1 MKKKSILF
9 IVNTLTTGG
18 ANSSLSALYAEMK
31 WYYDIKVFALTH
43 DGTPDAHGFKS
54 VLLPKDR
61 DVDAFLGDFDKAS
74 EKSRKYKLIVKILK
88 RICIKLGINI
98 EKFVYQKAV
107 KNIEK
112 DYFFDSI
119 IAFQEKE
126 SAMLASMFRCKNK
139 LAWIHC
145 DFTKGFTVRDS
156 RVYRNF
162 KKIVFVS
169 KYTEKQFL
177 NRYPHYKGKTC
188 FVYNFLDESRIERLA
203 KEPITDME
211 LSDTRFTILS
221 LGRIVPLKRF
231 SKIPHIV
238 SEIKTKGID
247 LRWIILGPAFDIA
260 EHEKLLKNIDKY
272 NVKENVFW
280 LGYKLNPYP
289 YMKHSDLCVSLS
301 TTEACPMVFNE
312 ARVLNVPIVS
322 TDFGSADEFVTNGS
336 DGYVCPIENIADVIC
351 NLCLNKVEY
360 DAIHSQGGRRYI
372 NNDSIRQ
379 LLLELL

>member
-31 WYYDIKVFALTH
+31 EYYDIKVFALTH
-43 DGTPDAHGFKS
+43 DGVPEAHGFKS
-54 VLLPKDR
+54 VLLPRDR
-61 DVDAFLGDFDKAS
+61 DVDAFLGDFNKAS
-74 EKSRKYKLIVKILK
+74 AKSRKYKLIIKVLK
-88 RICIKLGINI
+88 RICIKLGISI
-98 EKFVYQKAV
+98 ERLIYQKAV

-126 SAMLASMFRCKNK
+126 SAMLASLFRCDNK

-145 DFTKGFTVRDS
+145 DFTKGFTACDARI
-156 RVYRNF
+156 YRNF
-162 KKIVFVS
+162 KKIIFVS

-177 NRYPHYKGKTC
+177 KRYPHYEGKTC

-203 KEPITDME
+203 KEPVTDLD
-211 LSDTRFTILS
+211 LSDNRFTILS

-238 SEIKTKGID
+238 SEIKEKGID
-247 LRWIILGPAFDIA
+247 LRWIILGPAFDIE
-260 EHEKLLKNIDKY
+260 EHRKLLENIDRY
-272 NVKENVFW
+272 NVKENVYW
-280 LGYKLNPYP
+280 LGNKLNPYP

-322 TDFGSADEFVTNGS
+322 TDFGSAGEFVTNGS
-336 DGYVCPIENIADVIC
+336 DGYVCPIESIADTISR
-351 NLCLNKVEY
+351 LCMNSAEY
-360 DAIHSQGGRRYI
+360 DAIHLQGGRRYI

-379 LLLELL
+379 QLLALL